1 MGSGSVAEPG
11 SVQQQYVA
19 RERILRTA
27 YEQFARRG
35 IRAVGVDEVI
45 ARSGVAKATLYRHF
59 RTKNDLVLAFLERR
73 EQLWTVDLVQA
84 QSHLRGRTPEERLLA
99 IFDVFDDWFHS
110 DGFDGCTFINVLLEL
125 GPDHPLGEASI
136 RHLDTLRNMVRERAA
151 EAGFIDPEAFA
162 RAYHIL
168 MKGSIISASEGDLLA
183 AQRAKKMAQA
193 LIEDHRPAS

>member
-1 MGSGSVAEPG
+1 MGSGGVAEPG
-11 SVQQQYVA
+11 SAQQQSVA

-27 YEQFARRG
+27 YEQFSRRG

-59 RTKNDLVLAFLERR
+59 RTKNDLVLAFLKRR

-125 GPDHPLGEASI
+125 GPEHPLGQAAI
-136 RHLDTLRNMVRERAA
+136 GHLDTLRTMVRERAV
-151 EAGFIDPEAFA
+151 EAGFTDPEAFA

-168 MKGSIISASEGDLLA
+168 IKGSIISASEGDLAA
-183 AQRAKKMAQA
+183 AQRAKRMAQA
-193 LIEDHRPAS
+193 LIEDHRPAQ